1 MKRSLCLL
9 FILGVLGACGKGI
22 TDDPILR
29 LSAAEAMTEGK
40 ALVERGKYALARE
53 YFQHAFEVEPNS
65 AMGREALLLVA
76 DALFHQGGQQSYLK
90 AEAKYRDFQNRFPT
104 SDRSA
109 YVQFQIARS
118 LEERVRSPDRD
129 QSISRKALEAF
140 DDVIQI
146 FPSSEYALESRERIT
161 GIRQTLAESEF
172 LKGRF
177 NQKIRLHKAA
187 ASRFEGLLEEFPE
200 FLETDKV
207 LFYLIRSL
215 EALEQVDKA
224 AEVRKRLLEEYS
236 ESEYLSQLS
245 QLTQPSQPA
254 E

>member
-1 MKRSLCLL
+1 VKGSLCWL
-9 FILGVLGACGKGI
+9 FILAFLGTCGKGA
-22 TDDPILR
+22 TEDPILR
-29 LSAAEAMTEGK
+29 LSAAEAMAEGK
-40 ALVERGKYALARE
+40 ALVERGKYGLARE

-76 DALFHQGGQQSYLK
+76 DALFGQGGSQNYLK

-118 LEERVRSPDRD
+118 LEERVRPPDRD

-140 DDVIQI
+140 DDVILV
-146 FPSSEYALESRERIT
+146 FPTSEYALQSRERIT
-161 GIRQTLAESEF
+161 GIRQILAESEF
-172 LKGRF
+172 IKGRF
-177 NQKIRLHKAA
+177 NHKLRLYQAA
-187 ASRFEGLLEEFPE
+187 VNRYDYLLEEFPE

-207 LFYLIRSL
+207 LFHLIRSL
-215 EALEQVDKA
+215 QVLEQVDRA
-224 AEVRKRLLEEYS
+224 AEVQKKMREEHP

-245 QLTQPSQPA
+245 QLA
-254 E
+254 K

>member
-1 MKRSLCLL
+1 MKRSLCWL
-9 FILGVLGACGKGI
+9 FILAFLGTCGKGA
-22 TDDPILR
+22 TEDPILR
-29 LSAAEAMTEGK
+29 LSAAEAMAEGK
-40 ALVERGKYALARE
+40 ALVERGKYGLARE

-76 DALFHQGGQQSYLK
+76 DALFGQGGSQNYLK

-118 LEERVRSPDRD
+118 LEERVRPPDRD

-140 DDVIQI
+140 DDVILV
-146 FPSSEYALESRERIT
+146 FPTSEYALQSRERIT
-161 GIRQTLAESEF
+161 GIRQILAESEF
-172 LKGRF
+172 IKGRF
-177 NQKIRLHKAA
+177 NHKLRLYQAA
-187 ASRFEGLLEEFPE
+187 VNRYDHLLEEFPE

-207 LFYLIRSL
+207 LFHLIRSL
-215 EALEQVDKA
+215 QVLEQVDRA
-224 AEVRKRLLEEYS
+224 AEVQKKMREEHP

-245 QLTQPSQPA
+245 QLA
-254 E
+254 K

>member
-1 MKRSLCLL
+1 MKRSLCWL
-9 FILGVLGACGKGI
+9 FILAFLGTCGKGA
-22 TDDPILR
+22 TEDPILR
-29 LSAAEAMTEGK
+29 LSAAEAMAEGK
-40 ALVERGKYALARE
+40 ALVERGKYGLARE

-76 DALFHQGGQQSYLK
+76 DALFGQGGSQNYLK

-118 LEERVRSPDRD
+118 LEERVRPPDRD

-140 DDVIQI
+140 DDVILV
-146 FPSSEYALESRERIT
+146 FPTSEYALQSRERIT
-161 GIRQTLAESEF
+161 GIRQILAESEF
-172 LKGRF
+172 IKGRF
-177 NQKIRLHKAA
+177 NHKLRLYQAA
-187 ASRFEGLLEEFPE
+187 VNRYDYLLEEFPE

-207 LFYLIRSL
+207 LFHLIRSL
-215 EALEQVDKA
+215 QVLEQVDRA
-224 AEVRKRLLEEYS
+224 AEVQKKMREEHP

-245 QLTQPSQPA
+245 QLA
-254 E
+254 K